1 MVGYGPRE
9 GLRRFIE
16 RSHQHQQDEVL
27 APVRADGLPP
37 QVPKDRNL
45 EELIS
50 TLNLPIG
57 DVAPPEPHP

>member
-16 RSHQHQQDEVL
+16 RSHQQQQDAVIIP
-27 APVRADGLPP
+27 AKPDSVPP

-45 EELIS
+45 EETIN
-50 TLNLPIG
+50 TLHMPIA
-57 DVAPPEPHP
+57 DVAPLEPQS